1 MRISLSELVGWD
13 IVNNSH
19 RCALPFSAVSPSSCC
34 CRLFLPP
41 STHADMLS
49 ETNRAPF
56 DLQAPKT
63 VENFRSL
70 ATGELGVNEKGVAL
84 HYKNTTFHRVVHGL
98 LVQGGDI
105 LSKSSTPLTKV
116 LS

>member
-1 MRISLSELVGWD
+1 MYVLVRISLTELVGWD
-13 IVNNSH
+13 IVNNI
-19 RCALPFSAVSPSSCC
+19 V
-34 CRLFLPP
+34 
-41 STHADMLS
+41 
-49 ETNRAPF
+49 
-56 DLQAPKT
+56 QAPRT

-116 LS
+116 LSWYVLWC

>member
-1 MRISLSELVGWD
+1 MFLHINLDFVSLDCVKKYERFHADSFTELVGGH
-13 IVNNSH
+13 IVNSI
-19 RCALPFSAVSPSSCC
+19 V
-34 CRLFLPP
+34 
-41 STHADMLS
+41 
-49 ETNRAPF
+49 
-56 DLQAPKT
+56 QAPRT

-105 LSKSSTPLTKV
+105 LSKSSTHQVMKLACTCGVNYMVACP
-116 LS
+116 